1 MEKNTRNEEA
11 MAKRLNAYFKATKEE
26 CKKN

>member
-1 MEKNTRNEEA
+1 MEKTTRNAEA
-11 MAKRLNAYFKATKEE
+11 TAKRLEAYFKATKEE

>member
-1 MEKNTRNEEA
+1 MVKQTRNTEA
-11 MAKRLNAYFKATKEE
+11 ELRRLEAYFKATKEE

>member
-1 MEKNTRNEEA
+1 MEKTTRNAEA
-11 MAKRLNAYFKATKEE
+11 TATRLNAYFKATKEE

>member
-1 MEKNTRNEEA
+1 MVKTTRNEEA
-11 MAKRLNAYFKATKEE
+11 TAKRLNAYFKATKEE

>member
-1 MEKNTRNEEA
+1 MENTTRNAEA
-11 MAKRLNAYFKATKEE
+11 TAKRLEAYFKATKDE

>member
-1 MEKNTRNEEA
+1 MEKTTRNEEA
-11 MAKRLNAYFKATKEE
+11 TAKRLEAYFKATKEE

>member
-1 MEKNTRNEEA
+1 MEKTTRNA
-11 MAKRLNAYFKATKEE
+11 DATAKRLEAYFKATKEE